1 MSPTRRLVPFS
12 SAVAL
17 TALLTVVIPTTASA
31 QSTPGSSA
39 WSGYR
44 PGMVWTQ
51 PAAPA
56 VAEPDRLA
64 STEAHSTWSGYRPG
78 MVWPRPTVRSDE
90 SVASIRER
98 SHVGSS
104 GWATYAPSSAWNDYT
119 RRGGVTAWTGYR
131 RMHAR
136 PPIMPLAH
144 VLGPSPYSDDR
155 PHPYYEYGTGRP
167 VPLAKPWLPG
177 AS

>member
-1 MSPTRRLVPFS
+1 MSPTVRLVPFS
-12 SAVAL
+12 PAVAL
-17 TALLTVVIPTTASA
+17 TALLTVVVPTTASA

-44 PGMVWTQ
+44 PGMVWAR
-51 PAAPA
+51 PAVPA
-56 VAEPDRLA
+56 VAEPARLA
-64 STEAHSTWSGYRPG
+64 STEARAPWSGYRPG
-78 MVWPRPTVRSDE
+78 MVWARPAVPPDQL
-90 SVASIRER
+90 AAARER
-98 SHVGSS
+98 AAMASP
-104 GWATYAPSSAWNDYT
+104 GWATYAPSSAWRDYSS
-119 RRGGVTAWTGYR
+119 RGGAVVWTSYR
-131 RMHAR
+131 RMRAR